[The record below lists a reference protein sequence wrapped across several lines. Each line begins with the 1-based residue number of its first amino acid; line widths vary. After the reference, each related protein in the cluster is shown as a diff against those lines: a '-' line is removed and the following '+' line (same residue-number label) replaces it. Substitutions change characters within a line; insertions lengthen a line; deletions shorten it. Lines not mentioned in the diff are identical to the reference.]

1 MITVNWWSTKLI
13 SLNTHW
19 NYLFEETISSL
30 NFKFAEYA
38 KKDEEKNHIVFLN
51 EGNTFKTKSKEK
63 AGLFV
68 NPKKCIYEVEAKK
81 MYNVK

>member
-1 MITVNWWSTKLI
+1 MQKKA
-13 SLNTHW
+13 
-19 NYLFEETISSL
+19 EER
-30 NFKFAEYA
+30 
-38 KKDEEKNHIVFLN
+38 NHMVFLN

-81 MYNVK
+81 MYNVR